1 MKIGII
7 TCAGYSNYGGMLQ
20 AYAMTQV
27 LTHLGHDPKVIY
39 RPVEWKLRWYRIPK
53 VLPLRILDKLR
64 GKNVRLLHERY
75 LTKTFPLTVQHTRP
89 FVERYIPKVE
99 VKRYED
105 LQEGDW
111 DGFVVGSDQIWR
123 PAYNIGN
130 EANTYLAFARKWNIK
145 RVAYAASF
153 GTDQWEMSPK
163 LTEQCRNLISL
174 FDYVSVREAS
184 GVDLCRK
191 YLGIEADN
199 VVDPTLLLPREA
211 YEKIVENAHVPVSS
225 GTLLTYV
232 LDETKE
238 KQAVVERVIEQ
249 YALKPFRVN
258 SSFEDSTAPVEER
271 IQPPVEQWLRGFMD
285 ARMVVTDSFHA
296 CVFSIIFNRPFVVV
310 GNEGRG
316 LSRFHS
322 LLSLFGLEDR
332 LVTSPADMPANDID
346 WAEVNARLVTLR
358 KTSVSKLKE
367 ALR

>member
-1 MKIGII
+1 M
-7 TCAGYSNYGGMLQ
+7 
-20 AYAMTQV
+20 
-27 LTHLGHDPKVIY
+27 
-39 RPVEWKLRWYRIPK
+39 EWKLRWYRIPK

-258 SSFEDSTAPVEER
+258 SRFEDSTAPVEER